1 MNTFRDWELKEA
13 EKSWDDMYFDNENVP
28 RWKSNNSVP
37 MNDML
42 DMWKFLGKD
51 FDYDKAVE
59 ARQKQVEIELAQYRN
74 HQSKHEYSQ
83 EEIYEMKS
91 AFGNDAVVVDILTGK
106 EIFL

>member
-13 EKSWDDMYFDNENVP
+13 EKSWNDMYFDNENIP
-28 RWKSNNSVP
+28 RWKSNNRVP

-42 DMWKFLGKD
+42 DMWKFLNKD
-51 FDYDKAVE
+51 FDYDKAIEV
-59 ARQKQVEIELAQYRN
+59 RQKEDEIWLAQYRN
-74 HQSKHEYSQ
+74 HQSKHEYSP

-91 AFGNDAVVVDILTGK
+91 AFGNNAVVVDILTGR